1 MTVAVALAMTPAIAF
16 TQSAS
21 ATDSN
26 TVATI
31 GSTGYTSLQAA
42 VTAAVAGGSKTPTTI
57 DLVKDT
63 TEGGVVVP
71 SSSNIV
77 FDLGGHTY
85 TVDKGVGSAYSQ
97 TNGMQLLKD
106 SDITIEDGTIASS
119 QSPQVAGSDQQFKS
133 GTLYTLIQN

>member
-1 MTVAVALAMTPAIAF
+1 MKLNKKFVAVVMTVAVALAMTPAIAF
-16 TQSAS
+16 TNSAS

-31 GSTGYTSLQAA
+31 GSAEYTSLQAA
-42 VTAAVAGGSKTPTTI
+42 VDNAGTGGSQTTI

-85 TVDKGVGSAYSQ
+85 TVNKGVGS
-97 TNGMQLLKD
+97 K
-106 SDITIEDGTIASS
+106 GTETS
-119 QSPQVAGSDQQFKS
+119 
-133 GTLYTLIQN
+133 